1 MNLARWSPF
10 QSSQVRE
17 ICAHLSRAEKQC
29 LVRHGFVYGLWVAA
43 TVGLPISIALQAEH
57 VVAWGIAAGLLLVHL
72 VALPMWQARVRRM
85 LCSTEWARSQGV
97 TPENLGL
104 FGRRL

>member
-1 MNLARWSPF
+1 MNRALWSPF

-17 ICAHLSRAEKQC
+17 ILAQVSPAEKQRF
-29 LVRHGFVYGLWVAA
+29 VRHGVGYGLWVAA
-43 TVGLPISIALQAEH
+43 TVGLPINIALQAEH
-57 VVAWGIAAGLLLVHL
+57 VVAWGIAGGLLLIHL
-72 VALPMWQARVRRM
+72 VALPMWQARMRRM

-104 FGRRL
+104 FGWRL